1 MSRIVC
7 AMSGGVDSS
16 VAAAL
21 LVQQGHEVI
30 GITLRLWP
38 EQQDGTESG
47 CCGLSAVEDARRV
60 ASALGIRFHVKDEQ
74 ALFEEQVVRPFV
86 DEYGR
91 GRTPNPCIR
100 CNRYIKFAS
109 LLQFADQLGADAL
122 ATGHYARIGFD
133 DTRQRWTL
141 ARGAARVKDQT
152 YALHTLTQ
160 DQLSRTIFPLGDME
174 GKEDVRE
181 MATSLGLRVASKR
194 DSQDICF
201 VPDNDYRKF
210 LSAYAPDMNRPGEI
224 IDETGVVKGE
234 HSGITYYTRGQRKGI
249 GAQGPVPRYVV
260 DLDGPR
266 NRVVIGPDSSLWS
279 RLFGIEDMN
288 WVSYAG
294 PEECR
299 EPLTCKVRYNMTDK
313 PCRLESH
320 DGAMTGIFE
329 EPQRAIT
336 PGQSAV
342 FYAGDVVVGGGI
354 VARNLPAEP

>member
-38 EQQDGTESG
+38 EQQNGTESG

-74 ALFEEQVVRPFV
+74 ALFEEHVVRPFV

-100 CNRYIKFAS
+100 CNRFIKFAS
-109 LLQFADQLGADAL
+109 LLEFADQLGADAL
-122 ATGHYARIGFD
+122 ATGHYARIGLD
-133 DTRQRWTL
+133 DTRHRWTL
-141 ARGAARVKDQT
+141 ARGAAREKDQT

-210 LSAYAPDMNRPGEI
+210 LSAYAPDMNQSGQI
-224 IDETGVVKGE
+224 VDESGIVKGR

-249 GAQGPVPRYVV
+249 GAQGPEPRYVV
-260 DLDGPR
+260 DLDGTM

-294 PEECR
+294 TDECSR
-299 EPLTCKVRYNMTDK
+299 PLTCKVRYNMTDK
-313 PCRLESH
+313 PCRLETH
-320 DGAMTGIFE
+320 DGELTGIFE